1 MMYDAENCIFLNK
14 PTFKPNHSI
23 IHQSFCIHDD
33 GFIYVI
39 GGYDTTNHQ
48 CSFDEFDNFY

>member
-23 IHQSFCIHDD
+23 IYQSFCIHDD

-39 GGYDTTNHQ
+39 GGYDSTNH
-48 CSFDEFDNFY
+48 